1 MMLIN
6 ATKEPTINPIDA
18 PIPGPLK
25 GPTDV
30 PTKVSVILA
39 GILKYA
45 RLLFSQIMLFI
56 LIHLIVS

>member
-6 ATKEPTINPIDA
+6 AIKEPTINPIDA

-45 RLLFSQIMLFI
+45 RSLFSRT
-56 LIHLIVS
+56 IVHVAH